1 MPNTVSRKGRVGILA
16 TVILLMSIVAF
27 VGSIYWLAINGPWN
41 GGGSLFG
48 KDLFKPA
55 SIPSEKTEVK
65 TDTVQ
70 EVKENITGAISELKQ
85 LDCVFTDYSG
95 DYSSLNPVQLNY
107 SDFKELAVSHKI
119 VFTVDSTQDNV
130 VLLVIKNDVASV
142 WDPQQTT

>member
-48 KDLFKPA
+48 NDLFKPA

-70 EVKENITGAISELKQ
+70 EVKENITGAISELTR
-85 LDCVFTDYSG
+85 LDCVFTDYSS
-95 DYSSLNPVQLNY
+95 DYSILNPVQLNY

-130 VLLVIKNDVASV
+130 VLLVIKNIIFY
-142 WDPQQTT
+142 